1 MNNVQPILLQSTDTS
16 GNSQCTSG
24 CIYKIVQ
31 STALDGKN
39 ILKLIP
45 VSNNTIRYIPTVP
58 LPIPTGS
65 ASTKLNMISVAT
77 TNCNVQTCLSIL
89 PPTSGGGLLITS
101 VDAPVGISNVPPVK
115 CSPAKIPTA
124 ANVAPLQCPLTTV
137 TFSGKPMQTL
147 PTATPCPDKESHSIK
162 TATVKSLAMQK
173 TQPPPAL
180 PLEQLLYKDAL
191 ASPAVKNAQPSVTL
205 AQDKMSCKL
214 ATVGVQA
221 ASPTQASLTLPKDIQ
236 SDKQPCP
243 LVQKP
248 QASPLTADHKTYMF
262 LKSPI
267 LPSGHHLLIPA
278 HAEVKSIPASLL
290 PLAIQQKILPTAASN
305 LVGGQQSS
313 NASPV
318 VIYVCPVRTV
328 KTVQKHPPSNHP
340 KNIVEVPT
348 VVINRAGPGPSIA
361 LPSSSAATFNAGQV
375 ASLKLA
381 MQSKQQFLP
390 RCLIPVKS
398 SNNLA
403 SKILKNL
410 ADHKYVEEKL
420 LDLITPVRVSH
431 KDTQEDLF
439 SPAKENALVMY
450 NSKVYLVIQKGND
463 SSSPEPETLSAS
475 ESLGE
480 KESTL
485 SPNLPQTNSQVKI
498 KEEPKDPDFN
508 PVQLEEN
515 QPEGSSMK
523 VCSVQNPSNMH
534 KTQCVPVKCKCTEP
548 ASTMVEEEMD
558 KQLQKKAGIC
568 SDLRVCLTRI
578 SPKEIERW
586 VRTNS
591 PAISESLPSS
601 SEQNKKAD
609 DTTSSKPQV
618 NLMLPI
624 KKEEPIEP
632 EYCAHHTREIE
643 IKREPQS
650 PVKRKMESA
659 DNSTEVKK
667 QCMKRLSSNWECEHA
682 YSSLP
687 VNCAER
693 PTSIKDEPSH
703 TDSYCEQEELA
714 STAEPHSVPEKPAE
728 VESSPTTI
736 DGRHMAAPVDP
747 APSSS
752 PPSGGHCS
760 ASEIGTAHPYT
771 PLPLSV
777 DETTR
782 DEKIK
787 RLKEILR
794 EKEAALEAIRK
805 KMIKAKS
812 SAKNKRKC
820 EKNQRLIEKLRDEK
834 ADLNRKSELAY
845 SCLPGRDTEGAACNS
860 PRSSENILTGSPST
874 RSGPHVIEPSNE
886 PTRCAAADEVPGLST
901 VTKSHSSTIPT
912 PSRVNKT
919 SRDEKIRR
927 LKEILKEKEAALETI
942 RKKKLSAS

>member
-45 VSNNTIRYIPTVP
+45 VSNSTIRYIPTVP
-58 LPIPTGS
+58 LPIATGS

-101 VDAPVGISNVPPVK
+101 VDAPVGISNVPPVN

-137 TFSGKPMQTL
+137 TFSGKPVQTL
-147 PTATPCPDKESHSIK
+147 PTATPYPDKELRSIK
-162 TATVKSLAMQK
+162 TAMVKSLAIQK
-173 TQPPPAL
+173 SQPPPAL
-180 PLEQLLYKDAL
+180 PLEQPLYKDAL
-191 ASPAVKNAQPSVTL
+191 SSPSVKNAQASVTL
-205 AQDKMSCKL
+205 AQDKMSCKVT
-214 ATVGVQA
+214 TVGMQA
-221 ASPTQASLTLPKDIQ
+221 AAPTQASLTLPKDVQ
-236 SDKQPCP
+236 SDKHSCP
-243 LVQKP
+243 LAQKS
-248 QASPLTADHKTYMF
+248 QAPPLSPDHKTYMF

-305 LVGGQQSS
+305 RVGGQQSS
-313 NASPV
+313 NSSPI

-328 KTVQKHPPSNHP
+328 KTVQKHPPSNRP

-361 LPSSSAATFNAGQV
+361 LPSGSAATFNAGQL
-375 ASLKLA
+375 ASLKSA
-381 MQSKQQFLP
+381 MQNNQQFLP

-420 LDLITPVRVSH
+420 LDLITPVGVSH

-463 SSSPEPETLSAS
+463 SSSPDPETLSAS
-475 ESLGE
+475 ESPGE

-498 KEEPKDPDFN
+498 KEEPEDPGFKS
-508 PVQLEEN
+508 VQLEEK
-515 QPEGSSMK
+515 QLEGSSMK
-523 VCSVQNPSNMH
+523 VCSVQNPSNVH

-548 ASTMVEEEMD
+548 ASTTVEEEMD
-558 KQLQKKAGIC
+558 KQLQKNAGIC
-568 SDLRVCLTRI
+568 LDLRVCLTRI
-578 SPKEIERW
+578 SPEEIERW
-586 VRTNS
+586 VRTDS
-591 PAISESLPSS
+591 PAISESLQSS
-601 SEQNKKAD
+601 REQSKKVD
-609 DTTSSKPQV
+609 DATSDESQV

-632 EYCAHHTREIE
+632 TYCARHSREIE

-650 PVKRKMESA
+650 PVKRKMENV

-667 QCMKRLSSNWECEHA
+667 QCVKSLSSNWESEHA

-687 VNCAER
+687 KNCTEM
-693 PTSIKDEPSH
+693 PTPIKDEPSQ
-703 TDSYCEQEELA
+703 TDSHCEQEALT
-714 STAEPHSVPEKPAE
+714 STTEPHSVPEKPSE
-728 VESSPTTI
+728 VESSPTATVNAR
-736 DGRHMAAPVDP
+736 GLHVAASVVP
-747 APSSS
+747 APSIS
-752 PPSGGHCS
+752 PPSGHSC
-760 ASEIGTAHPYT
+760 AAEISRAYPYT

-777 DETTR
+777 DETIR

-787 RLKEILR
+787 RLKEILK

-805 KMIKAKS
+805 KMIEAKS

-834 ADLNRKSELAY
+834 ADLDRRSELTN
-845 SCLPGRDTEGAACNS
+845 SCLPGRNTEGTTYGS
-860 PRSSENILTGSPST
+860 PPSSEQILAGSPST
-874 RSGPHVIEPSNE
+874 SSGSPSNE
-886 PTRCAAADEVPGLST
+886 TTRCAAADEVPGIST
-901 VTKSHSSTIPT
+901 VTKSHSPTIPP